1 MMSRAG
7 IWLNLLDQRYRT
19 RVLVLSGV
27 FLVAVALVDWRVPR
41 YVALGFLYL
50 FPVMLS
56 ALFLPRWTILLL
68 GVVCAVL
75 SELFSYLDRS
85 DAIIRMGLEAL
96 AFAGCGLF
104 VAELVR
110 SRRLTMEAEQR
121 LRVLVETSPT
131 PIVTVNESGLIERAN
146 DAAADLMVPRGGSLV
161 GEPVAAFLPELHH
174 VLRNHKKPRF
184 RTTLHCRGQRGD
196 GGSFSADV
204 WFSTYW
210 EGPEPKL
217 AAIIAGV
224 TPDRATAGSR
234 SASSEVRER
243 VRLDDREREVLRL
256 VAQGQANKDIATT
269 LNVSKSVVKNV
280 LQQLF
285 IKTEVHSRGQL
296 VRVALER
303 YRDLL

>member
-1 MMSRAG
+1 MMSPAG
-7 IWLNLLDQRYRT
+7 IWLNLLHRRYRT
-19 RVLVLSGV
+19 RVLLLSGV
-27 FLVAVALVDWRVPR
+27 FLFAVALVDWLVLR
-41 YVALGFLYL
+41 YFALGFLYL

-56 ALFLPRWTILLL
+56 ALFLPRWAIVLL
-68 GVVCAVL
+68 GVICAVL

-96 AFAGCGLF
+96 ALAGCGLF

-110 SRRLTMEAEQR
+110 SRRLTEEAEQR

-146 DAAADLMVPRGGSLV
+146 DAAAELMVPRGGSLV

-174 VLRNHKKPRF
+174 VLRNDKEPRF

-224 TPDRATAGSR
+224 TPDRATADPR
-234 SASSEVRER
+234 SVSTDVGER
-243 VRLDDREREVLRL
+243 VALHDRELEVLRL

-269 LNVSKSVVKNV
+269 LNVTESVVKNV

-285 IKTEVHSRGQL
+285 TKTEVHSRSQL
-296 VRVALER
+296 VRVALEQ